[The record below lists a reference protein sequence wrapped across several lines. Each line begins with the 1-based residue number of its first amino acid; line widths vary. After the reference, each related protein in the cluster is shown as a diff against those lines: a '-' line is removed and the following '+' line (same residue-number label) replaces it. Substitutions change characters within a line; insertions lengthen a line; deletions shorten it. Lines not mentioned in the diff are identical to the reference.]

1 MAVEIRE
8 LVIKA
13 IITNDEKPEQDI
25 NSQPAVSTNNE
36 QIIQE
41 CVSQVLKIIK
51 QGQKR

>member
-13 IITNDEKPEQDI
+13 VITDDN
-25 NSQPAVSTNNE
+25 TNNGHTDSLTAF
-36 QIIQE
+36 QNQQQLVQE

-51 QGQKR
+51 QNQNR

>member
-13 IITNDEKPEQDI
+13 IITKDEKDEQKAYTE
-25 NSQPAVSTNNE
+25 SGVSTGNQ

-51 QGQKR
+51 LSQNR

>member
-13 IITNDEKPEQDI
+13 VITSDEPTPDNVHSEANLATVNQ
-25 NSQPAVSTNNE
+25 

-51 QGQKR
+51 QGQNR